1 MKSLYFVPFTLAV
14 FVVLYPFGSNLS
26 VKIKQTHSDCETS
39 DTAVRQN
46 LTKIAPIKNSSGE
59 EEEEVTIIAKRLDS
73 PYATPEHATSLLENF
88 VLDLRSYI
96 HQTGF
101 DYIRFLEQKAFL
113 NHALSDIGSLVL
125 QLGLLEASLDRRY
138 SFTKHR
144 FEVMMVVSDHM
155 RTAASENDAPHCLL
169 FEVCDLRIMTL
180 TLLNSK
186 GEPDRTNNDY
196 DESVGF
202 FSERLKMMERLHHRL
217 VDMPLSVRMVVW
229 DHIMKTDMLIKYLE
243 QSE

>member
-1 MKSLYFVPFTLAV
+1 MKSFSFAPIAFAV
-14 FVVLYPFGSNLS
+14 FVLSCPFGSNSS
-26 VKIKQTHSDCETS
+26 VKAKQTHSDCES
-39 DTAVRQN
+39 FDTAGSQN
-46 LTKIAPIKNSSGE
+46 SAENASFNDSSKE
-59 EEEEVTIIAKRLDS
+59 EKVEIISKRLDS

-88 VLDLRSYI
+88 VLDLKSYI

-113 NHALSDIGSLVL
+113 SHALLDIGSLVS

-144 FEVMMVVSDHM
+144 FEVMVVVSDHM

-186 GEPDRTNNDY
+186 GEPDRTNDDY

-202 FSERLKMMERLHHRL
+202 FSERLKMLERSHHRL

-229 DHIMKTDMLIKYLE
+229 DHIMKTEMLIKYLE

>member
-14 FVVLYPFGSNLS
+14 FLVLYPFGSSLS
-26 VKIKQTHSDCETS
+26 LKVKQTHSDCEIF

-46 LTKIAPIKNSSGE
+46 LTEIAPIKDTSG
-59 EEEEVTIIAKRLDS
+59 EEEVTIIAKRLDP

-88 VLDLRSYI
+88 VLDLKSYI

-101 DYIRFLEQKAFL
+101 DYIRFREQKAFL
-113 NHALSDIGSLVL
+113 SHALLDIGSLVL

-144 FEVMMVVSDHM
+144 FEVMVVVSDHM

-169 FEVCDLRIMTL
+169 FEVCDLRIMAL

-202 FSERLKMMERLHHRL
+202 FSERLKMLERLHHRL

-229 DHIMKTDMLIKYLE
+229 DHIMKTEMLIKYLE

>member
-14 FVVLYPFGSNLS
+14 CVVLYPFGSSL
-26 VKIKQTHSDCETS
+26 VKQTHSDCEIF

-46 LTKIAPIKNSSGE
+46 LTKTAPIKDSSG
-59 EEEEVTIIAKRLDS
+59 EEEVTIIAKRLDS

-88 VLDLRSYI
+88 VLDLKSYI

-113 NHALSDIGSLVL
+113 SHAFSDIDSLVL

-144 FEVMMVVSDHM
+144 FEVMVVVSDHM

-169 FEVCDLRIMTL
+169 FEVCDLRIMAL

-202 FSERLKMMERLHHRL
+202 FSERLKMLERLHHRL

>member
-26 VKIKQTHSDCETS
+26 VKVKQTHSDCEIF

-46 LTKIAPIKNSSGE
+46 LTETAPIKDSSG
-59 EEEEVTIIAKRLDS
+59 EEEVTIIAKRLDS

-88 VLDLRSYI
+88 VLDLKSYI

-113 NHALSDIGSLVL
+113 SHALSDIGSLVL
-125 QLGLLEASLDRRY
+125 QLGLLEASLHRRY

-144 FEVMMVVSDHM
+144 FEVMVVVSDHM
-155 RTAASENDAPHCLL
+155 RTAASENDVPHCLL
-169 FEVCDLRIMTL
+169 FEVCDLRTMAL

-202 FSERLKMMERLHHRL
+202 FSERLKMLERLHHRL
-217 VDMPLSVRMVVW
+217 VNMPLSVRMVVW
-229 DHIMKTDMLIKYLE
+229 DHIMKTEMLIKYLE